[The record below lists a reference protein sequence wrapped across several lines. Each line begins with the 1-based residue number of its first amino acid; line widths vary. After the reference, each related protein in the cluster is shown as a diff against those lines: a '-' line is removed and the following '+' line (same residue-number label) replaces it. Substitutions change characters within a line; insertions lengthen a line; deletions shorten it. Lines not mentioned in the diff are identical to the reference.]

1 MITEERN
8 DIERCA
14 LVTMKREAHASI
26 MDMPLEELIF
36 LQYVFKERQFKKAKD
51 VGDFVDFVSN
61 CKRLLSEDG
70 ANELDEFITSR
81 IDEWLSAEMNKK
93 IKEEFTRILKEA
105 WKINAKKEREKY
117 GD

>member
-1 MITEERN
+1 MITGERN

-36 LQYVFKERQFKKAKD
+36 LQYVFKERQFKK
-51 VGDFVDFVSN
+51 VGETKDFVDFVSN
-61 CKRLLSEDG
+61 CKRLLSVDG

-81 IDEWLSAEMNKK
+81 IDEWLSSEMNKK
-93 IKEEFTRILKEA
+93 IKEEFTRILEKA
-105 WKINAKKEREKY
+105 WKMNIKK
-117 GD
+117 GV